1 MILFA
6 TASLHAS
13 EPATQPASRPDAV
26 EITDDKAA
34 IASPQIT
41 LTVMGLSCPQ
51 CSGNVERQLK
61 RIPAISTIAIDLGV
75 GVVKIRLNPSQSV
88 TRRALAKAIDD
99 AGYTLVKVTVP

>member
-13 EPATQPASRPDAV
+13 EPATQPASKPDAV

-51 CSGNVERQLK
+51 CSGNVE
-61 RIPAISTIAIDLGV
+61 
-75 GVVKIRLNPSQSV
+75 
-88 TRRALAKAIDD
+88 
-99 AGYTLVKVTVP
+99 